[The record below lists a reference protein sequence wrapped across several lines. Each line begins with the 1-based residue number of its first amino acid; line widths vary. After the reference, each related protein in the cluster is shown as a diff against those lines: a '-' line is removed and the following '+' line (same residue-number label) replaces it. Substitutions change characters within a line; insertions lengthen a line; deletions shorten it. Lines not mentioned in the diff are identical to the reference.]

1 MVKTDKI
8 SKNWTKLKK
17 LDKTDKIG
25 QTDNIPIHIPE
36 IFVQGVP

>member
-17 LDKTDKIG
+17 LKIGQNGKIDKIG
-25 QTDNIPIHIPE
+25 KNWTN
-36 IFVQGVP
+36 

>member
-1 MVKTDKI
+1 MIKTDKI

-25 QTDNIPIHIPE
+25 KNWTN
-36 IFVQGVP
+36 